1 MPLISFPK
9 AWKRQFFL
17 IIIYS
22 LRMVSRERVCLF
34 FISFNLFIHFYIV
47 GYCEEVI
54 SHISQIS
61 SGHNQPA
68 AARRIK
74 QSIAKKSARFSAKLS
89 SRHNRGGASHAPGSP
104 FIYHIKPSIA
114 KKSARLSDKFHQGI
128 ISPRRLAADRKLT
141 NWLPS
146 VIARFVLPGLE

>member
-22 LRMVSRERVCLF
+22 LCMVSRERVCLF

-54 SHISQIS
+54 SHISQI
-61 SGHNQPA
+61 
-68 AARRIK
+68 IFK
-74 QSIAKKSARFSAKLS
+74 
-89 SRHNRGGASHAPGSP
+89 
-104 FIYHIKPSIA
+104 
-114 KKSARLSDKFHQGI
+114 
-128 ISPRRLAADRKLT
+128 
-141 NWLPS
+141 
-146 VIARFVLPGLE
+146 V